1 MYMCIYVILCA
12 IYYHFYKLKNEEN
25 NHEGV
30 LFLVKLH
37 AATLLKVTLLDGCFS
52 RFLNCTNGTK
62 SCNVPH
68 TCKVGMAYGGQ
79 NGLTDFNYFL
89 L

>member
-1 MYMCIYVILCA
+1 MYICIYVILYA
-12 IYYHFYKLKNEEN
+12 ICCHFYKLKNEEN

-30 LFLVKLH
+30 LLLVKLH
-37 AATLLKVTLLDGCFS
+37 ATTLLKVTLLDGCFS

-62 SCNVPH
+62 SRNVPH